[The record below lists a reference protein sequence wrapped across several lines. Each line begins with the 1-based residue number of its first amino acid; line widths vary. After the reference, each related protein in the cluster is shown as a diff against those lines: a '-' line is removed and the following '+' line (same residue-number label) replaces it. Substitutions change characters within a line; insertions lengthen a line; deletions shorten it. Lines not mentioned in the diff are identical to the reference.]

1 MINYINCNRRNFSTS
16 LYSKSVHSHK
26 ELCCSENTPPHDN
39 TFFVVFN
46 HFSPVIRLWNN
57 VQITCE
63 SCRSCYCVQFFYNGK
78 SFIGYTKKLQ
88 KNHIDLSISSCDTI
102 CLLLTKSW
110 AFSLYLNQFFSDIFL
125 DFEHCNYCIV
135 NTFHLIWCYL
145 KWASYN
151 FTQLFIVK

>member
-1 MINYINCNRRNFSTS
+1 MYAITGTETKSTKHDQLHKLQRRNFSTS

-26 ELCCSENTPPHDN
+26 ELCCFENTPPHDN

-63 SCRSCYCVQFFYNGK
+63 SWRSCYCVQFFYNGK

-88 KNHIDLSISSCDTI
+88 KNPILIFLFLHVILFAY
-102 CLLLTKSW
+102 CLLSPGLLVCIWIS
-110 AFSLYLNQFFSDIFL
+110 FFQ
-125 DFEHCNYCIV
+125 
-135 NTFHLIWCYL
+135 TFFGLWKL
-145 KWASYN
+145 
-151 FTQLFIVK
+151 